1 MRARL
6 AESRYRPPAA
16 GLNLE
21 RAMQS
26 HPDVLQRPEGEP
38 NEQFAVV
45 DATDRQT
52 AESQFGADFDDEAAE
67 ANHG

>member
-1 MRARL
+1 
-6 AESRYRPPAA
+6 
-16 GLNLE
+16 
-21 RAMQS
+21 MQS

-38 NEQFAVV
+38 NEKFAVV
-45 DATDRQT
+45 DATDRQA

>member
-1 MRARL
+1 
-6 AESRYRPPAA
+6 
-16 GLNLE
+16 
-21 RAMQS
+21 MQS
-26 HPDVLQRPEGEP
+26 HPDVLKRPEGEP